1 MRFKRGWF
9 SIDPLQL
16 KKLEVLPTM
25 LITINDLP
33 LGEGFGI
40 NTNLLETNVLNLAV
54 VIGVLF
60 VFGGDV
66 LTSILKNRQELIV
79 KSLNDAEERFQEATA
94 KLETAKAQLEVAKAK
109 AEEIRAQGLVTA
121 KQGSENLLARA
132 EEDIKRLEET
142 KQTSL
147 RCEEEKAVEEVC
159 SRVRELALESA
170 LQKVTKRLDTNLQRR
185 VIDLNIALLGQL
197 S

>member
-1 MRFKRGWF
+1 M
-9 SIDPLQL
+9 I
-16 KKLEVLPTM
+16 
-25 LITINDLP
+25 ITISDFP

-54 VIGVLF
+54 VIGVLV

-94 KLETAKAQLEVAKAK
+94 KLEAAKAQLEVAKTK

-132 EEDIKRLEET
+132 EEDIKRLEDT

-147 RCEEEKAVEEVC
+147 RFEEEKAIEEVC

-170 LQKVTKRLDTNLQRR
+170 LQKVKKRLDANLQRR

>member
-1 MRFKRGWF
+1 M
-9 SIDPLQL
+9 I
-16 KKLEVLPTM
+16 
-25 LITINDLP
+25 INISDFP
-33 LGEGFGI
+33 LGNGFGI

-54 VIGVLF
+54 VIGVLV

-94 KLETAKAQLEVAKAK
+94 KLEAAKAQLEVAKTK

-132 EEDIKRLEET
+132 EEDIKRLEDT

-147 RCEEEKAVEEVC
+147 RFEEEKAIEEVW

-170 LQKVTKRLDTNLQRR
+170 LQKVKKRLDANLQRR

>member
-1 MRFKRGWF
+1 M
-9 SIDPLQL
+9 I
-16 KKLEVLPTM
+16 
-25 LITINDLP
+25 INISDFP
-33 LGEGFGI
+33 LGDGFGI

-54 VIGVLF
+54 VIGVLV

-94 KLETAKAQLEVAKAK
+94 KLEAAKAQLEVAKTK

-132 EEDIKRLEET
+132 EEDIKRLEDT
-142 KQTSL
+142 KQT
-147 RCEEEKAVEEVC
+147 
-159 SRVRELALESA
+159 
-170 LQKVTKRLDTNLQRR
+170 
-185 VIDLNIALLGQL
+185 G
-197 S
+197 

>member
-1 MRFKRGWF
+1 M
-9 SIDPLQL
+9 I
-16 KKLEVLPTM
+16 
-25 LITINDLP
+25 INISDFP
-33 LGEGFGI
+33 LGNGFGI

-54 VIGVLF
+54 VIGVLV

-94 KLETAKAQLEVAKAK
+94 KLESAKAQLEVAKTK
-109 AEEIRAQGLVTA
+109 AEAIRAQGLVTA

-132 EEDIKRLEET
+132 EEDIKRLEDT
-142 KQTSL
+142 KKTSL
-147 RCEEEKAVEEVC
+147 RFEEEKAIEEVC
-159 SRVRELALESA
+159 SRVRELALKSA
-170 LQKVTKRLDTNLQRR
+170 LQKVKKR

>member
-147 RCEEEKAVEEVC
+147 RCEEEKAGEEVC

>member
-1 MRFKRGWF
+1 
-9 SIDPLQL
+9 
-16 KKLEVLPTM
+16 M

-94 KLETAKAQLEVAKAK
+94 KLEAAKAQL
-109 AEEIRAQGLVTA
+109 
-121 KQGSENLLARA
+121 
-132 EEDIKRLEET
+132 
-142 KQTSL
+142 
-147 RCEEEKAVEEVC
+147 
-159 SRVRELALESA
+159 
-170 LQKVTKRLDTNLQRR
+170 
-185 VIDLNIALLGQL
+185 
-197 S
+197 